1 MFAWKTIMGAPD
13 LMSAHSYTADPN
25 GRSRIGSAVGRV
37 GAQLRFVRHLL
48 YIALFGHG
56 ADRAYEEDMF
66 PETTDP
72 FVDVSGNW
80 PGAAKPVAGI
90 RSFLPAAVA
99 ASDNAWGP
107 SAADYVYTAFD
118 ASQPVQDPQDLRGR
132 DQHIAHLMRGVLF
145 RRTHGLVSGPRG
157 SGKTS
162 LVRVFAQY
170 AEAEGVVVFYA
181 SCDRGTGF
189 AELMRDFL
197 EQIPSYAVDP
207 DNIELF
213 TERVA
218 QFGRESTPQQ
228 AASILALIKYS
239 QIVFVVDECDRP
251 EDPEFRAKMA
261 SLLKLISDA
270 RVPVRLVLVSGHSI
284 FDHIVGEH
292 QSLMRHVTRL
302 TTEPLDRR
310 AIHQLL
316 DSCAERCEMRFSP
329 EAKKLLFQIVCGSP
343 YHARLFGM
351 HSALAAV
358 ARKQSEIERRD
369 VLDGLAQSF
378 DEWAMLNRE
387 DASSFMSL
395 MEGGKGDP
403 RRIVEAARRFAS
415 PVEPEPAAAA
425 NGHEGPDAD
434 ELQLLKAL
442 APAVERANGGIAFR
456 DATAPQ
462 FLIALQHISTG
473 SKRARHAKGG
483 ASV

>member
-1 MFAWKTIMGAPD
+1 MFAWKTIMGVPD
-13 LMSAHSYTADPN
+13 PMSAHSYTAEPD
-25 GRSRIGSAVGRV
+25 GRSRLSRAFGRIGG
-37 GAQLRFVRHLL
+37 QLRFVRHLL
-48 YIALFGHG
+48 AIAFLGHA
-56 ADRAYEEDMF
+56 ADRGYDEDVF
-66 PETTDP
+66 PETPDP
-72 FVDVSGNW
+72 FVDVTAQW
-80 PGAAKPVAGI
+80 PNANKPVAGI

-118 ASQPVQDPQDLRGR
+118 ASQPVQDPQDLLGR

-145 RRTHGLVSGPRG
+145 RRTHGIVSGPRG

-170 AEAEGVVVFYA
+170 AETEGVVVFYA
-181 SCDRGTGF
+181 ACDRGTLF
-189 AELMRDFL
+189 ADLMRDFL
-197 EQIPSYAVDP
+197 EQIPGYAVDP
-207 DNIELF
+207 DNVELF
-213 TERVA
+213 AERVA
-218 QFGRESTPQQ
+218 HFGRENTPQQ
-228 AASILALIKYS
+228 AASILGLIKYS

-251 EDPEFRAKMA
+251 ENPEFRTKMA

-270 RVPVRLVLVSGHSI
+270 RVPVRLVLVSSSSI

-302 TTEPLDRR
+302 TTEPLERR
-310 AIHQLL
+310 AIHELL
-316 DSCAERCEMRFSP
+316 DSCAGRCEMRFTP
-329 EAKKLLFQIVCGSP
+329 EAKKLLCQIVCGSP

-358 ARKQSEIERRD
+358 ARKHSEIERHD
-369 VLDGLAQSF
+369 VLEGLSESF

-387 DASSFMSL
+387 DASSFVSL
-395 MEGGKGDP
+395 MAGGKGDP
-403 RRIVEAARRFAS
+403 RLVVEAARRFAS
-415 PVEPEPAAAA
+415 PGEPEAIAA
-425 NGHEGPDAD
+425 NSHGGPGAD
-434 ELQLLKAL
+434 EQQLLKAL